1 MDDVIVVGGGL
12 AGMSAAYALARA
24 GARVTLVDRGD
35 IGQATAAGAG
45 IIAPG
50 SSPRATPEFL
60 ALAHPASAYYP
71 ELLAQLAED
80 GETDTG
86 YEVVGMLHV
95 ATSAE
100 EAERL
105 TVHAE
110 LLQTRRAAGFGH
122 IGDVMLLSGDEA
134 RALFP
139 ALGLQV
145 AGTIHTSEAARV
157 DGRLLRDALR
167 QAAVRHGARMLAG
180 VARLARAG
188 DRGDHVAAVEV
199 GGQRLSAGVIV
210 LAGGAWSAELGE
222 ALGFALPVFPQRG
235 QILHLEL
242 PDAET
247 GRWPIIQGFHS
258 HYMLT
263 FPRHRVVVGATRES
277 DAGFDARVTAAGLRE
292 VLGEALRVAPGLAGA
307 TLREARVGLRP
318 ASPDGLPILGRA
330 PGLENVYLC
339 TGHGPSGLQL
349 GPYSGALVAGLA
361 LGRAAPAGPAA
372 LDLAPFAPDR
382 FAAPA

>member
-1 MDDVIVVGGGL
+1 MDDMIVVGGGL
-12 AGMSAAYALARA
+12 VGASVAYALARA

-35 IGQATAAGAG
+35 AGQASAAGAG

-60 ALAHPASAYYP
+60 ALAKPASAYYP
-71 ELLAQLAED
+71 ELLAQLAEE

-86 YEVVGMLHV
+86 YDVVGMLHV
-95 ATSAE
+95 ATSPD

-105 TVHAE
+105 QAHAE
-110 LLQTRRAAGFGH
+110 LLRERQAAGFGH
-122 IGDVMLLSGDEA
+122 VGEVTPLSGDEA

-139 ALGLQV
+139 ALDPAIVG
-145 AGTIHTSEAARV
+145 AIHTAGAARV

-167 QAAVRHGARMLAG
+167 RAAQRHGARIRIG
-180 VARLARAG
+180 IARLVRT
-188 DRGDHVAAVEV
+188 GDHVAAVEI
-199 GGQRLSAGVIV
+199 GDERLAAGAVV
-210 LAGGAWSAELGE
+210 LAGGAWSAEMGE

-235 QILHLEL
+235 QILHLEM

-258 HYMLT
+258 HYLLT

-277 DAGFDARVTAAGLRE
+277 EAGFDPRVTAAGLQE

-307 TLREARVGLRP
+307 TVRETRVGLRP
-318 ASPDGLPILGRA
+318 ASPDGLPILGRV
-330 PGLENVYLC
+330 PGLDNVYLA

-349 GPYSGALVAGLA
+349 GPFSGAVVAELA
-361 LGRAAPAGPAA
+361 LGQPAPAA
-372 LDLAPFAPDR
+372 LDLTPFAPER
-382 FAAPA
+382 FAPA